1 LDRIHNNIFI
11 AFSPTYASYKVHE
24 EEYQP
29 VEWQEFIR
37 DTWQTSLV
45 FISLLLFTRIIGK
58 TQVGQLT
65 FYEYVSGITIGS
77 LAANIAAADP
87 DKVWNHYYDLILF
100 VALTYSVSL
109 VTIKSR
115 PLRKL
120 IDGSPTI
127 IIEKGRII
135 EENLHVLRYDLD
147 ELNGHLRQQGVLD
160 PAEVQYAILET
171 TGDLSVI
178 KKADY
183 QPLTKRDLAI
193 HLPDPSFP
201 VELIMDGIIIERN
214 LRKHGYSKAWLEKQL
229 ADRNIFDLSEVT
241 YAVIDSNGRLF
252 VNPKTSSNFSNDK
265 GNNDS

>member
-1 LDRIHNNIFI
+1 M
-11 AFSPTYASYKVHE
+11 
-24 EEYQP
+24 
-29 VEWQEFIR
+29 EWQEFFR
-37 DTWQTSLV
+37 DTWQTALV
-45 FISLLLFTRIIGK
+45 FLSLLIFTRILGK

-77 LAANIAAADP
+77 LAANIAAADV
-87 DKVWNHYYDLILF
+87 DKVWNHYYDLVLF

-127 IIEKGRII
+127 VIENGKII
-135 EENLHVLRYDLD
+135 EENMHGLRYDID

-183 QPLTKRDLAI
+183 QPLTKSDFNI

-201 VELIMDGIIIERN
+201 VELIMDGVVIERN
-214 LRKHGYSKAWLEKQL
+214 LSKQNHSKAWLEKQL
-229 ADRNIFDLSEVT
+229 ADKNIADVSQVT
-241 YAVIDSNGRLF
+241 YAGIDSKGQLF
-252 VNPKTSSNFSNDK
+252 VNRKTKSDFSNDK
-265 GNNDS
+265 QSNQ